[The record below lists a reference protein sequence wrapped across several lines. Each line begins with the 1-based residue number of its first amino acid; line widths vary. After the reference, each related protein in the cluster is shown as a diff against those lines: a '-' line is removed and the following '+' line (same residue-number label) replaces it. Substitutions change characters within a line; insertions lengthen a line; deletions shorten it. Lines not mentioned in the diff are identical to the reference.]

1 MRRQVFVLRV
11 VMIARR
17 VIVGQIEND
26 SLFSNGYSRDEEN
39 NNNNNKNTS
48 DIKNTALHKYESS
61 EKRERERG
69 HVRAVSRKV
78 ETKIEHENDVQRLRR
93 VKFVSALV
101 QLTVGRRRNSN
112 RKAPGHVNKHSTPHP
127 TSLHGRHLFVIV
139 IVDIGVA

>member
-39 NNNNNKNTS
+39 NNNKNTN

-61 EKRERERG
+61 EKRERG

-139 IVDIGVA
+139 IVDIAVA